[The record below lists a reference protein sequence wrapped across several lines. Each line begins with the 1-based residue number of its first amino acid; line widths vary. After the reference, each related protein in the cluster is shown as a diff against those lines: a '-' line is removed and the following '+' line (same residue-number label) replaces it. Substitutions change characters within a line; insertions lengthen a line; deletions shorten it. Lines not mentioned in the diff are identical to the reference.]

1 MTVTCS
7 TLDDFEAWIAL
18 ARQVEP
24 LFGPMAD
31 EAPFRDA
38 LKSSIFNSEAFC
50 IRPSPVEEQTV
61 LKGGIIISKASNEI
75 LWFAVSETD
84 RRKGYGRQLL
94 LFAIDQLHRREK
106 ILVETFAPTVAAGQ
120 SARKLYLDCGFVDY
134 QTGGINPAAIPTVI
148 MQLSGTQEI

>member
-1 MTVTCS
+1 MNVIYS

-38 LKSSIFNSEAFC
+38 LKSAISNREAFC
-50 IRPSPVEEQTV
+50 IRPLPGEKQTI
-61 LKGGIIISKASNEI
+61 LKGGIVVSKASNEI
-75 LWFAVSETD
+75 LWFAVSEKD

-94 LFAIDQLHRREK
+94 LFAIDHLHRREK
-106 ILVETFAPTVAAGQ
+106 ILVETFAATVGAGQ
-120 SARKLYLDCGFVDY
+120 SARKLYLDCGFVDET
-134 QTGGINPAAIPTVI
+134 TGGINPAGVPTVI
-148 MQLSGTQEI
+148 MQLSGLP